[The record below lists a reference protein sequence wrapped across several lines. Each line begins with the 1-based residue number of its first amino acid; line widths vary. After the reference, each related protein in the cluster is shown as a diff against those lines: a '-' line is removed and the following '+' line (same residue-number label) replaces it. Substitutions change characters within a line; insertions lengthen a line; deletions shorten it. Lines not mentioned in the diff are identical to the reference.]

1 MKAEA
6 DQLAWPLLRHILR
19 GVEFHRIRSC
29 HIARTT
35 LIITVLSKYFHRLAE
50 FGGPHHAAHCIR
62 SADLMICSVV
72 VCLPAS
78 ESSIWEL
85 SAACTPYGA
94 AVPLYGRSQQTND
107 RTALIS
113 AHVNAHYNKRP
124 LLNWCTAL
132 REHCARTL

>member
-29 HIARTT
+29 HIAQTT

-72 VCLPAS
+72 VCLP
-78 ESSIWEL
+78 
-85 SAACTPYGA
+85 GA
-94 AVPLYGRSQQTND
+94 ATVTYEYARAVK
-107 RTALIS
+107 ALCRRID
-113 AHVNAHYNKRP
+113 
-124 LLNWCTAL
+124 L
-132 REHCARTL
+132 E